1 MPASQREFRVFFGL
15 LLVLFGFINGADAA
29 ESSSLMHRINIFA
42 VDGHDPRVKQSRS
55 GDGAAFAPIVG
66 IESPKLTLQADP
78 RFVEGKR
85 RSSATGFLVSPCYAL
100 TNFHVA
106 FGTTGQ
112 GNTEDHQS
120 LFFTTDELKYTKI
133 TTQAVVWGDF
143 YSTESEDWILL
154 KLDTCVGNSIG
165 WLEIDLRRSGELYNK
180 EVAMAG
186 YPGDKPASFL
196 LDTSKLSIG
205 RI

>member
-85 RSSATGFLVSPCYAL
+85 RSSATTLLCAYKFSRSFWYNWSGQHGRSPVIV
-100 TNFHVA
+100 FH
-106 FGTTGQ
+106 
-112 GNTEDHQS
+112 N
-120 LFFTTDELKYTKI
+120 
-133 TTQAVVWGDF
+133 
-143 YSTESEDWILL
+143 
-154 KLDTCVGNSIG
+154 
-165 WLEIDLRRSGELYNK
+165 
-180 EVAMAG
+180 
-186 YPGDKPASFL
+186 
-196 LDTSKLSIG
+196 
-205 RI
+205 